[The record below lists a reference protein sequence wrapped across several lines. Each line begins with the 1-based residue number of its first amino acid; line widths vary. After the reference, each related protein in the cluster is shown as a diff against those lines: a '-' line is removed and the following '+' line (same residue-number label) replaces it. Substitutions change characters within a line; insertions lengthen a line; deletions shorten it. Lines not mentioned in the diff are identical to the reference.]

1 MSDNFIQVDIDDT
14 ELKTLLSNL
23 RKKGQ
28 DFSPVTESI
37 AEYLHMVTEEVFD
50 NEGSFDGV
58 PWDRL
63 ADSTVEAKGH
73 DKKLWGRDSKD
84 ESAGKMQESLGSRSD
99 GGKAIV
105 GLNAVSDDG
114 YTYPAVHHFGSN
126 KVPAR
131 PFLPF
136 NEDKKLHSE
145 AEEEIIR
152 IVKEFLEEL

>member
-1 MSDNFIQVDIDDT
+1 MSNDFITLNINDR
-14 ELKTLLSNL
+14 ELRDLLSDL

-28 DFSPVTESI
+28 DFSEVT
-37 AEYLHMVTEEVFD
+37 AEISNYLYNATDEAFD
-50 NEGSFDGV
+50 NESSFDGT
-58 PWDRL
+58 PWERL

-73 DKKLWGRDSKD
+73 SRKLYADGDMRDGLTGD
-84 ESAGKMQESLGSRSD
+84 SD

-114 YTYPAVHHFGSN
+114 YTYPAVHQFGSN

-136 NEDKKLHSE
+136 DEDKKLHSE

-152 IVKEFLEEL
+152 IVKEFLEEV